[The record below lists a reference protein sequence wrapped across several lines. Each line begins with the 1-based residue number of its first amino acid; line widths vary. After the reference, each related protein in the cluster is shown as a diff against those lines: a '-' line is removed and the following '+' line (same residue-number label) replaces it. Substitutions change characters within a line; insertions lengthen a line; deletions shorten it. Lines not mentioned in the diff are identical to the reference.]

1 MIERIR
7 GKLVEKTPT
16 ASVVEMAG
24 LGLLVMTSVQ
34 TYQRLGQV
42 GEEVS
47 LLTYLNVRED
57 SLQLYGFHTAEEREL
72 FTKLIGVS
80 GIGPRVAL
88 TVLSG
93 LDAAQFTEVV
103 LNEDYKT
110 LQKIPGIGRKT
121 AQRIV
126 LELKEKIAPE
136 KKDMPTALPGRV
148 TAKELSKVQ
157 EAALALV
164 ALGYKEFES
173 RRAVEKALAKVPE
186 DLPLEELIIESLKE
200 M

>member
-126 LELKEKIAPE
+126 LELREKIAPE
-136 KKDMPTALPGRV
+136 KKDMPTAIPGRV
-148 TAKELSKVQ
+148 TTKELSKVQ

-173 RRAVEKALAKVPE
+173 RRAVEKALAKVSE

-200 M
+200 L